1 MTEISVDIGQ
11 RIQKARK
18 NAKLNQ
24 SQLAKALGKTLR
36 TVQNYE
42 SGDVEPSI
50 SVLMQI
56 AGILYVHPSELV
68 GPWATQVQLNNMGDF
83 VEMLYALT
91 SRAEIDVDLEIHN
104 SEENKNPGCSIY
116 FPESEDAA
124 QNHRICLVLQEFEN
138 KKALYEAGKL
148 SRPEYVSW
156 LRVMKDILSGISLT
170 DKYSRDI
177 TPHSEG

>member
-1 MTEISVDIGQ
+1 MSEISVDIGQ
-11 RIQKARK
+11 RIQQARK
-18 NAKLNQ
+18 NAHLNQ
-24 SQLAKALGKTLR
+24 SQLANALGKTLR

-42 SGDVEPSI
+42 SGMVEPSI

-91 SRAEIDVDLEIHN
+91 SRAEIDVELQICNDPEDQ
-104 SEENKNPGCSIY
+104 NPGCSIR
-116 FPESEDAA
+116 FPDNDYGE

-148 SRPEYVSW
+148 TRPEYVSW

-170 DKYSRDI
+170 DKYSRNL
-177 TPHSEG
+177 TPHREG